1 MALHMIKLV
10 VGVDE
15 VAELADYIR
24 QQGNRST
31 VHTRQTPKR
40 AEELLQGGSIYRVIK
55 GQILLRQTILAI
67 ETLGVKGM
75 TRCEIELDP
84 HMILT
89 APQPRRAFQ
98 GWRYFTEEDAPPDLE
113 MAGEGAMPADL
124 AAQLRTLGAW

>member
-15 VAELADYIR
+15 VAELAAWIR
-24 QQGNRST
+24 QQGNRSV

-40 AEELLQGGSIYRVIK
+40 ADELLAGGSIYRVIK
-55 GQILLRQTILAI
+55 GQILVRQPILAI

-75 TRCEIELDP
+75 TRCEITLDP
-84 HMILT
+84 RLILT

-98 GWRYFTEEDAPPDLE
+98 GWRYFAESDAPPDLE
-113 MAGEGAMPADL
+113 TAGEGSMPADL

>member
-1 MALHMIKLV
+1 MVLHMIKLV

-15 VAELADYIR
+15 VAELVDWIA
-24 QQGNRST
+24 QHGNRSV

-40 AEELLQGGSIYRVIK
+40 AEELLAGGSIYRVIK
-55 GQILLRQTILAI
+55 GQILVRQPIRAI

-84 HMILT
+84 RLILT

-98 GWRYFTEEDAPPDLE
+98 GWRYFAQADAPPDLE
-113 MAGEGAMPADL
+113 TSGEGSMPADL

>member
-15 VAELADYIR
+15 VADLAAYIR
-24 QQGNRST
+24 DQGRSV

-55 GQILLRQTILAI
+55 GQILVRQTILGI

-75 TRCEIELDP
+75 TRCEIELDT
-84 HMILT
+84 HMVLT

-113 MAGEGAMPADL
+113 TAGEGAMPADL
-124 AAQLRTLGAW
+124 AAQLRSLGAW